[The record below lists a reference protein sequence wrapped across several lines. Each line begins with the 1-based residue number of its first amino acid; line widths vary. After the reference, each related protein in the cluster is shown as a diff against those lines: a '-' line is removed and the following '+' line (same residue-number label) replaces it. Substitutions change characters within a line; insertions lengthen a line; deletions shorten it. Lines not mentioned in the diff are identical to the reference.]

1 MNTDQ
6 ISSYV
11 MRYLD
16 AMSCSIMEKTPV
28 YVTVKLSE
36 QADRLLTNRPYY
48 WGFIDRTGTE
58 AETMRYTFVFDPAN
72 MPPDPYRAPISY
84 VTAPS
89 VPANPVAAG
98 EAAIQRTFG
107 VAPGFNGGARGPDR
121 IPREN
126 VDFGSRRLAQIMDVA
141 KESGRFVS
149 LYESLDSG
157 SEIQFARGRHS
168 VAYEPWIMLNIKLE
182 FACDLKREEV
192 HSIGFSLISGALHT
206 NFMNKMMQCEL
217 TPKLPAQ
224 VHTMAWRYSL
234 DQAVQQIE
242 HLLTEHV
249 RNSDETWAVEASER
263 LEDEWD
269 RLAAYYEPLLKEEA
283 ENKAKAT
290 ANEVTVSVTESEIE
304 AKADQASQSIILTI
318 EVTEEPSDETDQETT
333 DNEPNQRTL
342 EEQYEMRR
350 NEIEWQFQPRIEM
363 SIINAAIVYLRS
375 NKVMT

>member
-1 MNTDQ
+1 MDTEQ
-6 ISSYV
+6 ISSYI

-16 AMSCSIMEKTPV
+16 ATSCNIMEKTPV

-58 AETMRYTFVFDPAN
+58 AETMRYTFVFDPDN

-89 VPANPVAAG
+89 VPSNPVAAG
-98 EAAIQRTFG
+98 DAAIQRTFG
-107 VAPGFNGGARGPDR
+107 VAPGFNGGSRGPDR

-126 VDFGSRRLAQIMDVA
+126 VNFGSRRLAQIMDVA

-149 LYESLDSG
+149 LYESLDSE
-157 SEIQFARGRHS
+157 SEVQFARGRHS
-168 VAYEPWIMLNIKLE
+168 VAYEPWILLNVKLE

-192 HSIGFSLISGALHT
+192 HSIGFSLISGTLHT
-206 NFMNKMMQCEL
+206 NFMDKMMQCSL

-224 VHTMAWRYSL
+224 VHTMTWRYTL

-242 HLLTEHV
+242 QTLTEHV
-249 RNSDETWAVEASER
+249 RNSDEAWAVEASER

-283 ENKAKAT
+283 ENKAKAK
-290 ANEVTVSVTESEIE
+290 ANEVTVTVTDTDTE
-304 AKADQASQSIILTI
+304 QASQPVILTI
-318 EVTEEPSDETDQETT
+318 VVNEEPPDETEQVVT
-333 DNEPNQRTL
+333 DKEPNQRTL
-342 EEQYEMRR
+342 QEQYDLRR

-363 SIINAAIVYLRS
+363 SIINAAIIYLRS

>member
-1 MNTDQ
+1 MDTEQ
-6 ISSYV
+6 ISSYI

-16 AMSCSIMEKTPV
+16 AMSCNIMEKTPA

-72 MPPDPYRAPISY
+72 MPADPFRAPVSY

-89 VPANPVAAG
+89 IPSNPAAAG
-98 EAAIQRTFG
+98 DAAIQHTFG
-107 VAPGFNGGARGPDR
+107 VAPGFNGGSRGPDR

-157 SEIQFARGRHS
+157 SEILFARGRHS
-168 VAYEPWIMLNIKLE
+168 VAYEPWIMLNVKLE

-192 HSIGFSLISGALHT
+192 HSIGFSLISGTLHM
-206 NFMNKMMQCEL
+206 NFMDKVMQCSL

-224 VHTMAWRYSL
+224 VHTMTWRYTL
-234 DQAVQQIE
+234 EQAVQHIE
-242 HLLTEHV
+242 QTLTEHV
-249 RNSDETWAVEASER
+249 RSSDETWAVEASER

-283 ENKAKAT
+283 EMKAKKAI
-290 ANEVTVSVTESEIE
+290 ASEESETE
-304 AKADQASQSIILTI
+304 QDSQTVILTI
-318 EVTEEPSDETDQETT
+318 EVDEAADEPEQAVADK
-333 DNEPNQRTL
+333 EPNQLTL
-342 EEQYEMRR
+342 QEQYDMRR

-363 SIINAAIVYLRS
+363 SIINAAIIYLRS
-375 NKVMT
+375 NKIMT